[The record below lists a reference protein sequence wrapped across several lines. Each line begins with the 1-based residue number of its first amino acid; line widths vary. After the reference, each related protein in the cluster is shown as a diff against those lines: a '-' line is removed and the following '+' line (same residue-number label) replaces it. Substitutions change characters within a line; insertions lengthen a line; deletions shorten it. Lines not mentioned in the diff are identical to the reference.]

1 MYRRT
6 LIAIAV
12 GLLSYFVIRYASEV
26 LDRHTSTSGL
36 LSFWVVVSA
45 FTSMLVTL
53 LPGFIA
59 GWISCNRGLLSGFVV
74 GLVGSGCYSALA
86 GTAAQYFSAG
96 SNQAVLVTWF
106 FAMCIVV
113 GVFGAAAGG
122 AAQLL
127 RSNQSSE
134 ADGYAAAQLQR

>member
-6 LIAIAV
+6 LIAIAA
-12 GLLSYFVIRYASEV
+12 GLLSYFVIRYASEA
-26 LDRHTSTSGL
+26 LDRHSSVSGL
-36 LSFWVVVSA
+36 LSFAVVVST

-59 GWISCNRGLLSGFVV
+59 GWLSCNRGLLSGFVV
-74 GLVGSGCYSALA
+74 GSVGSGCYSALA
-86 GTAAQYFSAG
+86 GTAAHYFSSGG
-96 SNQAVLVTWF
+96 SQAVVLVTWF

-113 GVFGAAAGG
+113 GFFGAAAGG

-127 RSNQSSE
+127 RSNQSSKRTRE
-134 ADGYAAAQLQR
+134 KPRAA